1 MIYQHTMQTPIGELT
16 IQSSNIGLT
25 YVGFS
30 PKMKYEECHNTYTR
44 QACEQLSEYF
54 AGLRYTFAVSFDL
67 QGSVFQQSVWQL
79 LTQVEYGKT
88 NTYGWMANQLGK
100 PKAVRAVGGA
110 NGKNPISIII
120 PCHRIIGANG
130 TLTGYAGGVEKKA
143 WLLKH
148 EQQNKLN

>member
-1 MIYQHTMQTPIGELT
+1 MIYQHTMDTPIGELV
-16 IQSSNIGLT
+16 IQSSNKGLT
-25 YVGFS
+25 YVGFK
-30 PKMKYEECHNTYTR
+30 PKALYQEYGNEHTH
-44 QACEQLSEYF
+44 QAHQQLSEYF
-54 AGLRYTFAVSFDL
+54 SGSRRDFDVAIDVT
-67 QGSVFQQSVWQL
+67 GSAFQKSVWQL
-79 LTQVEYGKT
+79 LTQVRYGQT
-88 NTYGWMANQLGK
+88 STYGWMANRLNN

-130 TLTGYAGGVEKKA
+130 TLTGYAAGVEKKA